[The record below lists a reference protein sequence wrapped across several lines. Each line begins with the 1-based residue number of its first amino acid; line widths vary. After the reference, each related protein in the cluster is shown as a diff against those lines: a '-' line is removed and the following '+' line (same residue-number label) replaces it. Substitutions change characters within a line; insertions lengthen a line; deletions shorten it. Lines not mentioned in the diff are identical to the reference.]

1 MDVRNNRAV
10 CTRITRCWADL
21 EKDQRAVA
29 SEEEKQT
36 GFSVLA
42 WMLQGWFHLKPACHG
57 IQDRSRFQACTGGT
71 PGLMEERE
79 GNGENKQM
87 GSHRRMEGGHSGM
100 KESK

>member
-42 WMLQGWFHLKPACHG
+42 WMLQGWFHLKPACHD
-57 IQDRSRFQACTGGT
+57 IQDRSRFQACTG
-71 PGLMEERE
+71 L
-79 GNGENKQM
+79 
-87 GSHRRMEGGHSGM
+87 
-100 KESK
+100 KELLVW